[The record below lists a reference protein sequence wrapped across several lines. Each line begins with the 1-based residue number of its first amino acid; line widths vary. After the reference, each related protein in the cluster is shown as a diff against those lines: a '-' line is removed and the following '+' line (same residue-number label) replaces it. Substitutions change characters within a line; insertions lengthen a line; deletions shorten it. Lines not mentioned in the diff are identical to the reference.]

1 MKAESTNLQVLI
13 EGKKQFI
20 VPLFQRPYTWK
31 RKDWEMLFEDLAWLY
46 ENNEIDTHFMGSI
59 VTIPMASAPQNKINK
74 FLLIDGQQ
82 RLTTIFVILA
92 LLRDLIDNTD
102 TANDINMSYLVN
114 ISQKNNDDFY
124 KLLPTQAISSHISD
138 KQALQNIIEKKTH
151 EKHLITDCYQFFE
164 TKIKRKQLDIDTL
177 HDIIIRKLSVVSIVL
192 GENDDPYLIFEGLN
206 AKGEPLSQADLI
218 RNYFFMKI
226 DKDKQ
231 EKIYNDYW
239 KPMQESLGEWL
250 TEFMRHYIIS
260 DGVVSVNKNT
270 VYTTLKNKLKDL
282 SEQAMLDKLE
292 KIYWYAE
299 FYQKLISP
307 EYEKEVSIKNALMR
321 IKQFNVTTAYPFLLK
336 CYNDYENKKFTVQ
349 QFVEIIETL
358 ENFVMRRFICD
369 IKTNELDSIFNALY
383 KKITLDYSD
392 NFIQGMKSILQTKH
406 YPKDNRVVLTDK
418 ILMIY

>member
-138 KQALQNIIEKKTH
+138 KQALQNIIEKKRT
-151 EKHLITDCYQFFE
+151 
-164 TKIKRKQLDIDTL
+164 R
-177 HDIIIRKLSVVSIVL
+177 SI
-192 GENDDPYLIFEGLN
+192 
-206 AKGEPLSQADLI
+206 
-218 RNYFFMKI
+218 
-226 DKDKQ
+226 
-231 EKIYNDYW
+231 
-239 KPMQESLGEWL
+239 
-250 TEFMRHYIIS
+250 
-260 DGVVSVNKNT
+260 
-270 VYTTLKNKLKDL
+270 
-282 SEQAMLDKLE
+282 
-292 KIYWYAE
+292 
-299 FYQKLISP
+299 
-307 EYEKEVSIKNALMR
+307 
-321 IKQFNVTTAYPFLLK
+321 
-336 CYNDYENKKFTVQ
+336 
-349 QFVEIIETL
+349 
-358 ENFVMRRFICD
+358 
-369 IKTNELDSIFNALY
+369 
-383 KKITLDYSD
+383 
-392 NFIQGMKSILQTKH
+392 
-406 YPKDNRVVLTDK
+406 
-418 ILMIY
+418 